1 MQRSCGWYGALMI
14 ARILSLIVT
23 VIFAISSVHAQA
35 PAANPFVGTWKLIA
49 ADKLLPDGSRVA
61 DYGTQPHGMAIF
73 TTDGHFMVEVFRDVR
88 MKFAGNDRAKATF
101 DEYRD
106 AQLSGSCLF
115 GAYSVDAAS
124 GKVTMKIDRSTFPNY
139 DDTTQVRAYELKGD
153 TLSWK
158 VPARPDG
165 SIPIT
170 VLRRIAV
177 P

>member
-1 MQRSCGWYGALMI
+1 MI
-14 ARILSLIVT
+14 ARIVSPLLA
-23 VIFAISSVHAQA
+23 VIFAITSVHAQA

-49 ADKLLPDGSRVA
+49 ADKLLPDGTRVA
-61 DYGTQPHGMAIF
+61 DYGTEPHGIAIF
-73 TTDGHFMVEVFRDVR
+73 TADGNFMVEVFRDVR
-88 MKFAGNDRAKATF
+88 MKFTGNDRAKATF
-101 DEYRD
+101 DEYRE

-115 GAYSVDAAS
+115 GTYRVDPAS
-124 GKVTMKIDRSTFPNY
+124 GKVTMKIDRSTFPNN

-170 VLRRIAV
+170 VLRRMSAQ
-177 P
+177 